1 MISHEFSLCL
11 QGNVQRD
18 AYILTQAPMSNTT
31 EDFWRM
37 VSQYDVSTV
46 VMLNDLR
53 EGKEVNEG
61 FFLWVRICYPFVV
74 VSLLLSFFFTR
85 GYRPN
90 ALSAQA
96 LSIWREREAYCDKT

>member
-1 MISHEFSLCL
+1 MPIYLFFFL

-18 AYILTQAPMSNTT
+18 AYILTQAPLSNTT

-53 EGKEVNEG
+53 KESEVNEASLLD
-61 FFLWVRICYPFVV
+61 FVLFCYPVVIVV
-74 VSLLLSFFFTR
+74 VVFHAASQSVINDCR
-85 GYRPN
+85 
-90 ALSAQA
+90 
-96 LSIWREREAYCDKT
+96 RE

>member
-37 VSQYDVSTV
+37 VSQYDISTV

-61 FFLWVRICYPFVV
+61 FFL
-74 VSLLLSFFFTR
+74 
-85 GYRPN
+85 
-90 ALSAQA
+90 
-96 LSIWREREAYCDKT
+96 

>member
-1 MISHEFSLCL
+1 MPIFFFFL

-18 AYILTQAPMSNTT
+18 AYILTQAPLPNTT

-53 EGKEVNEG
+53 KESEVNESSLLD
-61 FFLWVRICYPFVV
+61 FVLFCYPMVV
-74 VSLLLSFFFTR
+74 VVVFF
-85 GYRPN
+85 
-90 ALSAQA
+90 
-96 LSIWREREAYCDKT
+96 